1 MEPSLEAVFQ
11 KMDTIIVITLS
22 LFTLI
27 YISWVIQDEWH
38 VVFCGARLPTKL
50 FFFNEN
56 SKDPRWHSEFWFTT
70 PTLSN
75 TPPRH
80 NHCRSDWRI
89 TSEGYKCLTCLG
101 RKWWKQKHNETG
113 LERIP
118 IEGEGCILKWN
129 TMVIVFVIT
138 SKRKARFEW
147 MMLPIPKNR
156 SRKDVD
162 WPLILGWW
170 GEPPDL
176 VYFCFNLQ
184 HRLWTTLFTLHIVIV
199 IVL

>member
-1 MEPSLEAVFQ
+1 MLYFVELGCQQSF
-11 KMDTIIVITLS
+11 
-22 LFTLI
+22 
-27 YISWVIQDEWH
+27 
-38 VVFCGARLPTKL
+38 

-156 SRKDVD
+156 SGKDVD
-162 WPLILGWW
+162 WPLIILGWW

>member
-1 MEPSLEAVFQ
+1 MYFNSYKLILHSKKKSLASSNGKFLDGAQPCSSFSENGYYNCHHI
-11 KMDTIIVITLS
+11 K

-38 VVFCGARLPTKL
+38 VVFCGAQLPTKL
-50 FFFNEN
+50 LFKKNEN
-56 SKDPRWHSEFWFTT
+56 SKNPRWHSEFWFTT

-80 NHCRSDWRI
+80 NHCQSDLRI
-89 TSEGYKCLTCLG
+89 TTEGYKCLTCLG

-129 TMVIVFVIT
+129 TMVIVFVMVWMDYAAD
-138 SKRKARFEW
+138 SKK
-147 MMLPIPKNR
+147 
-156 SRKDVD
+156 
-162 WPLILGWW
+162 
-170 GEPPDL
+170 
-176 VYFCFNLQ
+176 
-184 HRLWTTLFTLHIVIV
+184 
-199 IVL
+199 